1 MTIYQQLHHAILGHQ
16 ESLIL
21 PLATSDNDV
30 YMAIRQIMR
39 DNPDIFWFSHIWN
52 YNEDARTLR
61 LHYTI
66 NKERTKKVKRQIE
79 NVILNEFH
87 ILDVQRLTQEEQVMY
102 VYKWLALYCNYNI
115 YSAFNQT
122 IYSVFVYRN
131 SVCTGYAK
139 AAQYLFKLLGIES
152 QLVFG
157 KLKNSERLSRHCWLL
172 VKLEGK
178 WYHLDPTLAVPKNKE
193 ILVSTGV
200 NPIVGSDGVNYNYFC
215 VDSETVKDSKESQKG
230 STEYIEDE
238 KDLPVCSSH
247 IDYFGL
253 QHLRIPLNEER
264 KLGHVL
270 TGIGTTAD
278 VYTWNQKCATQK
290 VVKAFRK
297 QIPQEVINHE
307 FYVMQELAN
316 LPHVLSVD
324 RMTEDG
330 RGIIMEQA
338 TPLSDLLSCHYYQLS
353 FSKFCQLIL
362 DLIDGV
368 QECLDHGIQY
378 RDIHLNNIYRDGK
391 GIYKL
396 GDFGSCVCQNQRND
410 VAIGVGSKWYMA
422 PETYKKQ
429 EFGEASAIYEIAMVA
444 YFMLN
449 NLLPPLWQKYGKES
463 LTLRVGGKNVPL
475 PVRLQSSVNDAEQ
488 KLGKVILQ
496 ALSYDTSVRFSQS
509 LQCFR
514 EEIEN
519 IKTTSQDTILFKGD
533 TIELPNELENIEDSV
548 FCNHE
553 FADTLIGKLD
563 KEWATVENAL
573 SIDGNGDAD
582 ASGNNFSL
590 IQTVDFASTCIPN
603 PDILV
608 SNGEVEDLLTSIERE
623 ETSDMCNFIPQVEF
637 CGNDFAVTA
646 GGVNC
651 KSNIWKPQETYIPQP
666 QKPKPKRNSSKNS
679 FWSRLFCGRKN
690 EAHEDNVYS
699 SVFAPAEIKRG
710 SHFVVQVYLHLI
722 EETEKVMSL
731 AIESDKNSER
741 RDYIPLLTKLK
752 RNDKVDIELNIY
764 GENILYNERKQLVW
778 QGSFTKCSFD
788 YLVPNSLEVE
798 ELSCE
803 VNLFINGNIA
813 GDMRFLTAILDTQPT
828 MLNPQVIARTFNKI
842 FISYAHQDIEQVKHI
857 ALAYKAQGADYFFD
871 KDKLSAGDI
880 YEEEI
885 FRYIDNA
892 DLFILCWSA
901 NAARS
906 EYVWKETEHALMRAY
921 PQLSRQE
928 ATLKIYP
935 ISIKPRA
942 AYPQN
947 MIDIY
952 NFEEI

>member
-1 MTIYQQLHHAILGHQ
+1 
-16 ESLIL
+16 
-21 PLATSDNDV
+21 
-30 YMAIRQIMR
+30 MAIRQVMR

-52 YNEDARTLR
+52 YSEESRVLR

-66 NKERTKKVKRQIE
+66 KKERCKEAKRQIE
-79 NVILNEFH
+79 DVILNEFR

-139 AAQYLFKLLGIES
+139 AAQYLFKLLDIES

-157 KLKNSERLSRHCWLL
+157 KLKNSERLSRHCWLM

-193 ILVSTGV
+193 ILVSTGIE
-200 NPIVGSDGVNYNYFC
+200 PIVGSDGVNYNYFC
-215 VDSETVKDSKESQKG
+215 VDSETVKDSKEPQKE

-238 KDLPVCSSH
+238 MNLPVCSSH
-247 IDYFGL
+247 IDYSGL
-253 QHLRIPLNEER
+253 QHLRTPLNEEG
-264 KLGHVL
+264 KPGHIL

-278 VYTWNQKCATQK
+278 VYTWNQKCATQQ

-324 RMTEDG
+324 SMTEDG

-362 DLIDGV
+362 DLVDGV

-396 GDFGSCVCQNQRND
+396 GDFGSCVCLNQRND

-463 LTLRVGGKNVPL
+463 LNLRVGGKNVPL
-475 PVRLQSSVNDAEQ
+475 PVRLQTPENDAEQ
-488 KLGKVILQ
+488 KLGEIILQ
-496 ALSYDTSVRFSQS
+496 ALNYDTSARFSQS
-509 LQCFR
+509 LLCFR
-514 EEIEN
+514 EKIEN
-519 IKTTSQDTILFKGD
+519 VKTTSQETLLFTGD
-533 TIELPNELENIEDSV
+533 TIELPNELENIEDDIS
-548 FCNHE
+548 NDHE
-553 FADTLIGKLD
+553 FANTLIGEID
-563 KEWATVENAL
+563 KDWTSVENSFNL
-573 SIDGNGDAD
+573 SP
-582 ASGNNFSL
+582 L
-590 IQTVDFASTCIPN
+590 HTVDFSSTCIPN
-603 PDILV
+603 PDIFV
-608 SNGEVEDLLTSIERE
+608 SNGDVEDLLTSLEKE
-623 ETSDMCNFIPQVEF
+623 ETCDMCNFIPQVEPDF
-637 CGNDFAVTA
+637 CCNDYATTA
-646 GGVNC
+646 GGINYN
-651 KSNIWKPQETYIPQP
+651 SNHWKTQETYIPQP
-666 QKPKPKRNSSKNS
+666 QKAKPKEKTLKNS
-679 FWSRLFCGRKN
+679 FWSRLFGGRKN
-690 EAHEDNVYS
+690 EVQEDDVYS
-699 SVFAPAEIKRG
+699 SVFAPSEIKRG

-731 AIESDKNSER
+731 AVESDKNAER
-741 RDYIPLLTKLK
+741 RDYIPLLAKLK
-752 RNDKVDIELNIY
+752 RDDKVDIELNIY
-764 GENILYNERKQLVW
+764 GENILYNARKQLVW
-778 QGSFTKCSFD
+778 QGCFTKCSFD
-788 YLVPNSLEVE
+788 YLVPKSLEVE

-803 VNLFINGNIA
+803 VNVFVNGNIV
-813 GDMRFLTAILDTQPT
+813 GDMRFLTAIVDTQPT

-857 ALAYKAQGADYFFD
+857 ALAYKAQGSDYFFD
-871 KDKLSAGDI
+871 RDKLTAGDI

-906 EYVWKETEHALMRAY
+906 EYVMKETSHALLRAY

-928 ATLKIYP
+928 AKLKIYP

-947 MIDIY
+947 MINIY

>member
-1 MTIYQQLHHAILGHQ
+1 MTLYQQIHLAILGHQ
-16 ESLIL
+16 EELTLS
-21 PLATSDNDV
+21 LATSNNDV
-30 YMAIRQIMR
+30 YMAIRQVMR

-52 YNEDARTLR
+52 YSEKEGKLR
-61 LHYTI
+61 LHFTI
-66 NKERTKKVKRQIE
+66 GKERSEAVKKQIE
-79 NVILNEFH
+79 DVILNEFR

-178 WYHLDPTLAVPKNKE
+178 WYHLDPTLAVPMNKE

-463 LTLRVGGKNVPL
+463 LNLRVGGKNVPL
-475 PVRLQSSVNDAEQ
+475 PVRLQTPGNDAEQ
-488 KLGKVILQ
+488 KLGEIILQ
-496 ALSYDTSVRFSQS
+496 ALNYDTSARFSQS
-509 LQCFR
+509 LLCFR
-514 EEIEN
+514 EKIEN
-519 IKTTSQDTILFKGD
+519 VKTTSQETLLFTGD
-533 TIELPNELENIEDSV
+533 TIELPNELENIEDDIS
-548 FCNHE
+548 NDHE
-553 FADTLIGKLD
+553 FANTLIGEID
-563 KEWATVENAL
+563 KDWTSVENSFNL
-573 SIDGNGDAD
+573 SP
-582 ASGNNFSL
+582 L
-590 IQTVDFASTCIPN
+590 HTVDFSSTCIPN
-603 PDILV
+603 PDIFV
-608 SNGEVEDLLTSIERE
+608 SNGDVEDLLTSLEKE
-623 ETSDMCNFIPQVEF
+623 ETCDMCNFIPQVEPDF
-637 CGNDFAVTA
+637 CGNDYATTA
-646 GGVNC
+646 GGINYN
-651 KSNIWKPQETYIPQP
+651 SNHWKTQETYIPQP
-666 QKPKPKRNSSKNS
+666 QKAKPKEKSLKNS
-679 FWSRLFCGRKN
+679 FWSRLFGGRKN
-690 EAHEDNVYS
+690 EVQEDDVYS

-731 AIESDKNSER
+731 AIESDKNAER
-741 RDYIPLLTKLK
+741 RDYIPLLAKLK
-752 RNDKVDIELNIY
+752 RDDKVDIELNIY
-764 GENILYNERKQLVW
+764 GENILYNARKQLVW
-778 QGSFTKCSFD
+778 QGCFTKCSFD
-788 YLVPNSLEVE
+788 YLVPKSLEVE

-803 VNLFINGNIA
+803 VNVFVNGNIV
-813 GDMRFLTAILDTQPT
+813 GDMRFLTAIVDTQPT

-857 ALAYKAQGADYFFD
+857 ALAYKAQGSDYFFD
-871 KDKLSAGDI
+871 RDKLTAGDI

-906 EYVWKETEHALMRAY
+906 EYVMKETSHALLRAY

-928 ATLKIYP
+928 AKLKIYP

-947 MIDIY
+947 MINIY

>member
-1 MTIYQQLHHAILGHQ
+1 MTLYQHIHHAILEHQ
-16 ESLIL
+16 ELLTL
-21 PLATSDNDV
+21 PLATSNNDV
-30 YMAIRQIMR
+30 YMAIRQVMR

-52 YNEDARTLR
+52 YSEESRVLR

-66 NKERTKKVKRQIE
+66 KKERCKEAKRQIE
-79 NVILNEFH
+79 DVILNEFR

-139 AAQYLFKLLGIES
+139 ATQYLFKLLGIES

-157 KLKNSERLSRHCWLL
+157 KLKNSERLSRHCWLM

-193 ILVSTGV
+193 ILVSTGIE
-200 NPIVGSDGVNYNYFC
+200 PIVGSDGVNYNYFC
-215 VDSETVKDSKESQKG
+215 VDSETVKDSKEPQKE

-238 KDLPVCSSH
+238 MNLPVCSSH
-247 IDYFGL
+247 IDYSGL
-253 QHLRIPLNEER
+253 QHLRTPLNEEG
-264 KLGHVL
+264 KPGHIL

-324 RMTEDG
+324 SMTEDG

-362 DLIDGV
+362 DLVDGV

-396 GDFGSCVCQNQRND
+396 GDLGSCVCLNQRND

-463 LTLRVGGKNVPL
+463 LNLRVGGKNVPL
-475 PVRLQSSVNDAEQ
+475 PVRLQTPENDAEQ
-488 KLGKVILQ
+488 KLGEIILQ
-496 ALSYDTSVRFSQS
+496 ALNYDTSARFSQS
-509 LQCFR
+509 LLCFR
-514 EEIEN
+514 EKIEN
-519 IKTTSQDTILFKGD
+519 VKTTSQETLLFKGD
-533 TIELPNELENIEDSV
+533 TIELPNELENIEDDISSD
-548 FCNHE
+548 HE
-553 FADTLIGKLD
+553 FANTLIGEID
-563 KEWATVENAL
+563 KNWVTVENAL
-573 SIDGNGDAD
+573 SRDDDGDAD
-582 ASGNNFSL
+582 ASGNNFS
-590 IQTVDFASTCIPN
+590 VAFASTCIPN

-608 SNGEVEDLLTSIERE
+608 SDGEVEDLLTSLEKE
-623 ETSDMCNFIPQVEF
+623 ETSDMCGFIPQVEF
-637 CGNDFAVTA
+637 CGKDYATTA
-646 GGVNC
+646 GGINYN
-651 KSNIWKPQETYIPQP
+651 SNIWKPQETYIPQP
-666 QKPKPKRNSSKNS
+666 QEPKPKENS
-679 FWSRLFCGRKN
+679 FWSRLFGRK
-690 EAHEDNVYS
+690 EKFREDNVYS
-699 SVFAPAEIKRG
+699 SVFAPAEIKRR
-710 SHFVVQVYLHLI
+710 SHFVVQIYLHLI

-731 AIESDKNSER
+731 AVESDKNAER

-752 RNDKVDIELNIY
+752 RDDKVDIELNIY
-764 GENILYNERKQLVW
+764 GENILYNARKQLVW

-813 GDMRFLTAILDTQPT
+813 GDMRFLTAIVDTQPT

-871 KDKLSAGDI
+871 RDKLAAGDI

-906 EYVWKETEHALMRAY
+906 EYVSKEMAHALLRAY
-921 PQLSRQE
+921 PQLSRQD
-928 ATLKIYP
+928 AKLKIYP

>member
-1 MTIYQQLHHAILGHQ
+1 MTLYKHIHQTILEHQ
-16 ESLIL
+16 ELLTL
-21 PLATSDNDV
+21 PLATSNNDV
-30 YMAIRQIMR
+30 YMAIRQVMR

-52 YNEDARTLR
+52 YSEESRVLR

-66 NKERTKKVKRQIE
+66 NKERCKEAKRQIE
-79 NVILNEFH
+79 DVILNEFR

-139 AAQYLFKLLGIES
+139 AAQYLFKLLDIES

-157 KLKNSERLSRHCWLL
+157 KLKNSERLSRHCWLM

-193 ILVSTGV
+193 ILVSTGIE
-200 NPIVGSDGVNYNYFC
+200 PIVGSDGVNYNYFC
-215 VDSETVKDSKESQKG
+215 VDSETVKDSKEPQKE

-238 KDLPVCSSH
+238 MNLPVCSSH
-247 IDYFGL
+247 IDYSGL
-253 QHLRIPLNEER
+253 QHLRTPLNEEG
-264 KLGHVL
+264 KPGHIL

-278 VYTWNQKCATQK
+278 VYTWNQKCATQQ

-324 RMTEDG
+324 SMTEDG

-362 DLIDGV
+362 DLVDGV

-396 GDFGSCVCQNQRND
+396 GDFGSCVCLNQRND

-463 LTLRVGGKNVPL
+463 LNLRVGGKNVPL
-475 PVRLQSSVNDAEQ
+475 PVRLQTPGNDAEQ
-488 KLGKVILQ
+488 KLGEIILQ
-496 ALSYDTSVRFSQS
+496 ALNYDTSARFSQS
-509 LQCFR
+509 LLCFR
-514 EEIEN
+514 EKIEN
-519 IKTTSQDTILFKGD
+519 VKTTSQETLLFTGD
-533 TIELPNELENIEDSV
+533 TIELPNELENIEDDIS
-548 FCNHE
+548 NDHE
-553 FADTLIGKLD
+553 FANTLIGEID
-563 KEWATVENAL
+563 KDWTSVENSFNL
-573 SIDGNGDAD
+573 SP
-582 ASGNNFSL
+582 L
-590 IQTVDFASTCIPN
+590 HTVDFSSTCIPN
-603 PDILV
+603 PDIFV
-608 SNGEVEDLLTSIERE
+608 SNGDVEDLLTSLEKE
-623 ETSDMCNFIPQVEF
+623 ETCDMCNFIPQVEPDF
-637 CGNDFAVTA
+637 CCNDYATTA
-646 GGVNC
+646 GGINYN
-651 KSNIWKPQETYIPQP
+651 SNHWKTQETYIPQP
-666 QKPKPKRNSSKNS
+666 QKAKPKEKTLKNS
-679 FWSRLFCGRKN
+679 FWSRLFGGRKN
-690 EAHEDNVYS
+690 EVQEDDVYS
-699 SVFAPAEIKRG
+699 SVFAPSEIKRG

-731 AIESDKNSER
+731 AVESDKNAER
-741 RDYIPLLTKLK
+741 RDYIPLLAKLK
-752 RNDKVDIELNIY
+752 RDDKVDIELNIY
-764 GENILYNERKQLVW
+764 GENILYNARKQLVW
-778 QGSFTKCSFD
+778 QGCFTKCSFD
-788 YLVPNSLEVE
+788 YLVPKSLEVE

-803 VNLFINGNIA
+803 VNVFVNGNIV
-813 GDMRFLTAILDTQPT
+813 GDMRFLTAIVDTQPT

-857 ALAYKAQGADYFFD
+857 ALAYKAQGSDYFFD
-871 KDKLSAGDI
+871 RDKLTAGDI

-906 EYVWKETEHALMRAY
+906 EYVMKETSHALLRAY

-928 ATLKIYP
+928 AKLKIYP

-947 MIDIY
+947 MINIY

>member
-157 KLKNSERLSRHCWLL
+157 KLKNSERLSRHCWLM

-178 WYHLDPTLAVPKNKE
+178 WYHLDPTLAVPKNCK

-200 NPIVGSDGVNYNYFC
+200 TPIIGADGLNYNYFC
-215 VDSETVKDSKESQKG
+215 VDSNTIKESKEPQYESK
-230 STEYIEDE
+230 EFIEDE
-238 KDLPVCSSH
+238 VGLPICSSH
-247 IDYFGL
+247 INYSKL
-253 QHLRIPLNEER
+253 QYLHIPLNENEGV
-264 KLGHVL
+264 GHVL
-270 TGIGTTAD
+270 TNVGTSAD
-278 VYTWNQKCATQK
+278 VYTWNQKNTVQK
-290 VVKAFRK
+290 VVKVFRK
-297 QIPQEVINHE
+297 TIPQEVINHE
-307 FYVMQELAN
+307 FHIMQELVH
-316 LPHVLSVD
+316 LPNVLKVD
-324 RMTEDG
+324 SLTEDK

-338 TPLSDLLSCHYYQLS
+338 TPLSDLLSCHYYQLTL
-353 FSKFCQLIL
+353 SKFSQFLL
-362 DLIDGV
+362 ELIDGV
-368 QECLDHGIQY
+368 QGCLNHGILY
-378 RDIHLNNIYRDGK
+378 RDIHLNNIYRDSK
-391 GIYKL
+391 GRYKL
-396 GDFGSCVCQNQRND
+396 GDFGSSIWMNQIND
-410 VAIGVGSKWYMA
+410 GVIGIGSKWYMA
-422 PETYKKQ
+422 PETYKRQ
-429 EFGEASAIYEIAMVA
+429 EFSESSAIYGIAMVA

-449 NLLPPLWQKYGKES
+449 NLLPPFWQKYGKVS
-463 LTLRVGGKNVPL
+463 LDYRINGGDIPL
-475 PVRLQSSVNDAEQ
+475 PVLLQTSDNVTEQ
-488 KLGKVILQ
+488 KLGEVILQ
-496 ALSYDTSVRFSQS
+496 ALSYDPSVRFGQS

-514 EEIEN
+514 NAIEDLN
-519 IKTTSQDTILFKGD
+519 IISQEAETILFKGD
-533 TIELPNELENIEDSV
+533 TFEKKDMFPKTIKRTFLKRNFENLGATH
-548 FCNHE
+548 HE
-553 FADTLIGKLD
+553 I
-563 KEWATVENAL
+563 
-573 SIDGNGDAD
+573 
-582 ASGNNFSL
+582 NFE
-590 IQTVDFASTCIPN
+590 STCLN
-603 PDILV
+603 SEILV
-608 SNGEVEDLLTSIERE
+608 SNGEVEDRF
-623 ETSDMCNFIPQVEF
+623 DAPQAKNNSRI
-637 CGNDFAVTA
+637 NDFSAT
-646 GGVNC
+646 
-651 KSNIWKPQETYIPQP
+651 NIGEIEFATTLGANYGLSPNKKETYVPQP
-666 QKPKPKRNSSKNS
+666 HNVNLKKNS
-679 FWSRLFCGRKN
+679 FWSRLFGRK
-690 EAHEDNVYS
+690 EKFHEDNVYS

-813 GDMRFLTAILDTQPT
+813 GDMRFLTAIVDTQPT

-871 KDKLSAGDI
+871 KDKLAAGDI